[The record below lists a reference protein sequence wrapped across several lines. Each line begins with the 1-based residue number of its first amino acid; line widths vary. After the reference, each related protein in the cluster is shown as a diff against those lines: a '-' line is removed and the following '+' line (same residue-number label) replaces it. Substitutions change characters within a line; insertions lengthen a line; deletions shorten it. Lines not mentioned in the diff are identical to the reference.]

1 MQVHEEACKIIS
13 ITKNF
18 IPEDKLTELLIK
30 LDDDIGKKSENT
42 TTKQLLAALRSI
54 VDKPLPT
61 PPFWLKYALYTL
73 VVVHIILIFGVL
85 GSFFILPFW
94 GPLVHRPATN
104 DIHLVLLYNQ
114 GRMSFDNLENAWRQ
128 RLKMKRIGGFVGHYG
143 LKPIKK
149 LIKRYLDAKEKT
161 KMKN

>member
-94 GPLVHRPATN
+94 APWYIALPLMTFIWFFSTTKVEC
-104 DIHLVLLYNQ
+104 HLT
-114 GRMSFDNLENAWRQ
+114 NLENAWRQ
-128 RLKMKRIGGFVGHYG
+128 RLKMKRIGGFVGHYF

-149 LIKRYLDAKEKT
+149 YLLKRFK
-161 KMKN
+161 